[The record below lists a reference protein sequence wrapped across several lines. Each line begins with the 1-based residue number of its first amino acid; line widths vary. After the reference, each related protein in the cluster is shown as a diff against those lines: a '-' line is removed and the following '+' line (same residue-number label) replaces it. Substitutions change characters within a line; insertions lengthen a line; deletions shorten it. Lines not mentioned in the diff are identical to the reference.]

1 MKQIIFTAILILA
14 FCLVAFAQAS
24 ENPCPKINIKAPKT
38 VQPDE
43 SFKVFASFE
52 KENQPSTSKFNWVI
66 IEESEV
72 FNKVS
77 KINDKGIIDVDSKNL
92 KDGGMIIVLAEALD
106 KKCQDVAIVKVFVI
120 PNVGSPL
127 IIDEYSELNWNDER
141 VRIDNIVIEM
151 QNRKDAMVW
160 AFFDFNKRISQ
171 VERKSHLI
179 KVLNHLSTRGLEK
192 NRIVFLI
199 SEADEERI
207 KYQLVPKKFSQLYFC
222 DDCLVIKAEDFDRLE
237 KLFQPKPTTQKRKK

>member
-14 FCLVAFAQAS
+14 FCFAFFAQTS
-24 ENPCPKINIKAPKT
+24 ENLCPKINIKAFET

-106 KKCQDVAIVKVFVI
+106 K
-120 PNVGSPL
+120 
-127 IIDEYSELNWNDER
+127 
-141 VRIDNIVIEM
+141 
-151 QNRKDAMVW
+151 
-160 AFFDFNKRISQ
+160 
-171 VERKSHLI
+171 
-179 KVLNHLSTRGLEK
+179 
-192 NRIVFLI
+192 
-199 SEADEERI
+199 
-207 KYQLVPKKFSQLYFC
+207 
-222 DDCLVIKAEDFDRLE
+222 
-237 KLFQPKPTTQKRKK
+237 